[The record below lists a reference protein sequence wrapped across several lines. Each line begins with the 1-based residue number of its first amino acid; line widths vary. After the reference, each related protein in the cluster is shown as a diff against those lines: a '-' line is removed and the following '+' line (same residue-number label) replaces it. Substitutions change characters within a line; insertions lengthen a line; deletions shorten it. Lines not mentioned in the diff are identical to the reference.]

1 MRGLTKIGKTFIEI
15 PNGQIEYIISGTYLF
30 TVPENVTSVSVVAV
44 GGGNGAS
51 TTYTGYEFEKDA
63 DCGEYSG

>member
-1 MRGLTKIGKTFIEI
+1 MSLM
-15 PNGQIEYIISGTYLF
+15 NHSATYF
-30 TVPENVTSVSVVAV
+30 NTV

-63 DCGEYSG
+63 DCGEYFG